1 MPLFTPSLR
10 NPMASPVCSAVQHDD
25 SAEMVVDGVSLYRE
39 EAAAW
44 SAAGFKQFCTPVALA
59 PGWHDLTL
67 AYGSGPA
74 GAASVLRFFVVDA
87 AGVDAV
93 QAGGQTA
100 YEITWK
106 VIPNIPSHHISLETC
121 ALELTG
127 LGSPRSSTWLQRA
140 VAASNT
146 DLASCAC

>member
-1 MPLFTPSLR
+1 MI
-10 NPMASPVCSAVQHDD
+10 
-25 SAEMVVDGVSLYRE
+25 VDGMSLYRE

-67 AYGSGPA
+67 TYGSGPA

-87 AGVDAV
+87 AAVDAV

-106 VIPNIPSHHISLETC
+106 VNLIITRVL
-121 ALELTG
+121 
-127 LGSPRSSTWLQRA
+127 SS
-140 VAASNT
+140 
-146 DLASCAC
+146 

>member
-1 MPLFTPSLR
+1 MTQPNT
-10 NPMASPVCSAVQHDD
+10 AVYCCAQHDD
-25 SAEMVVDGVSLYRE
+25 SAEMVVDGVPLYRE

-67 AYGSGPA
+67 TYGSGPA

-87 AGVDAV
+87 AAVDAV

-106 VIPNIPSHHISLETC
+106 VSPKSISGTFCWNLCAPATKERALPGAPNGCS
-121 ALELTG
+121 
-127 LGSPRSSTWLQRA
+127 
-140 VAASNT
+140 
-146 DLASCAC
+146 

>member
-1 MPLFTPSLR
+1 MGLWCC
-10 NPMASPVCSAVQHDD
+10 AQHDD
-25 SAEMVVDGVSLYRE
+25 SAEMIVDGVSLYRE

-67 AYGSGPA
+67 TYGSGPA

-87 AGVDAV
+87 AAVDSV

-106 VIPNIPSHHISLETC
+106 VKPVMPRTALNHSALTAHGDHPGQGRACNRQHEPSIQQITH
-121 ALELTG
+121 
-127 LGSPRSSTWLQRA
+127 P
-140 VAASNT
+140 
-146 DLASCAC
+146 